1 MRTLIFLSLI
11 TIIFF
16 ACTNPRDKALDNI
29 EKTELALA
37 DTTKI
42 ELDEALVKRAV
53 LQYED
58 FAKAFPDD
66 TLAPQFLY
74 KAGEF
79 YGIIGE
85 HKKSL
90 ATYKRVYKEYKDFKK
105 APQCLFLQGFIYD
118 DKMKDFNTSTRI
130 YNQFLELYPQHELA
144 ESVKFLLENLGKS
157 DEQIIR
163 ELEAKRAVLD
173 SLNSLKMDTLQV
185 DTTTYEVL

>member
-1 MRTLIFLSLI
+1 MKKLVFLSLI
-11 TIIFF
+11 TIILF
-16 ACTNPRDKALDNI
+16 ACKSPREKALDNI

-58 FAKAFPDD
+58 FAKAFPED

-85 HKKSL
+85 HQKSL
-90 ATYKRVYKEYKDFKK
+90 ATYKRVYEDYRDFKK
-105 APQCLFLQGFIYD
+105 AAQCLFLQGFLYD
-118 DKMKDFNTSTRI
+118 DKLKDFNTSRNI
-130 YNQFLELYPQHELA
+130 YNQFLKLYPEHELA
-144 ESVKFLLENLGKS
+144 KSVEFLLENLGKS
-157 DEQIIR
+157 NEQIIK
-163 ELEAKRAVLD
+163 ELEAKRAALD
-173 SLNSLKMDTLQV
+173 SLKTDALQ
-185 DTTTYEVL
+185 EPNM